1 VKDFLV
7 IVSIII
13 MLTSSLLIHLAICHQ
28 GNYFAIKKA
37 LDNPPNIKYYHTQKA
52 ITILDPQYPNCLKH
66 LTQPPWVLFY
76 EGNLHCLKGPS
87 LGIVGSRYPSVYAKT
102 VLHQGFS
109 FLNKNL
115 VIVSG
120 GADGIDGCAHFGALQ
135 HNMATIW
142 VCAHGLDRV
151 YPHKHEELFKTIKE
165 NYLVISEYPL
175 NTLPLPHHFI
185 ERNRI
190 VAALSDKLLVMSASL
205 KSGTM
210 HSVKYALEL
219 NKEIVTIPHPINE
232 NCGEGC
238 NHLIENGASM
248 LTNVSEFATL

>member
-1 VKDFLV
+1 M
-7 IVSIII
+7 I
-13 MLTSSLLIHLAICHQ
+13 TSNYLIHLAICHQ

-37 LDNPPNIKYYHTQKA
+37 LNYPCEVKHYHYQKA
-52 ITILDPQYPNCLKH
+52 VTILDHQYPNCLKH

-76 EGNLHCLKGPS
+76 EGNLDYLNTPS
-87 LGIVGSRYPSVYAKT
+87 LGIVGSRNPSEYAKT
-102 VLHQGFS
+102 VLNQGFS
-109 FLNKNL
+109 HMNKSL
-115 VIVSG
+115 TIISG
-120 GADGIDGCAHFGALQ
+120 GADGIDGYAHIGAIQ
-135 HNMATIW
+135 QNMATIW
-142 VCAHGLDRV
+142 VCAHGLNKV
-151 YPHKHEELFKTIKE
+151 YPHKHKELFNTIKE
-165 NYLVISEYPL
+165 KYLVISEYPL

-219 NKEIVTIPHPINE
+219 NKEIVTIPHPITDSI
-232 NCGEGC
+232 GEGC